1 MDTIS
6 VRIPRAYF
14 TGGRVSTD
22 ALQQKLHQALWERT
36 GVMPAPVRVFLH
48 EGQAIMAS
56 GCGADDVE
64 NILGLGVKHG

>member
-6 VRIPRAYF
+6 VRIPRVYF
-14 TGGRVSTD
+14 TDGRVSTD